1 MSVWDSIKA
10 ILRREAVDVREG
22 VTNLRDKLDA
32 ELTRREQELEATPS
46 ERMDMIQDRIDAAD
60 DRLAELETELGD
72 AADQADALEQLRGDL
87 RDD

>member
-72 AADQADALEQLRGDL
+72 AADQADALEQLREDL

>member
-32 ELTRREQELEATPS
+32 ELTRRERELEATPS

-72 AADQADALEQLRGDL
+72 AADQADALEQLREDL